1 MHLTTSSNFNIKS
14 YWGEG
19 GGGMVVGQI
28 KGVTVFLTFNLYVI
42 A

>member
-19 GGGMVVGQI
+19 GGCMVVGHI
-28 KGVTVFLTFNLYVI
+28 KVVTVFLTFNLYVI

>member
-14 YWGEG
+14 YWGG
-19 GGGMVVGQI
+19 GGECMVVGHI
-28 KGVTVFLTFNLYVI
+28 KVVTVFLTFNLYVI